1 MNNSKLKTLFF
12 VLLGN
17 TLNALGF
24 VMFIFPSGIITGGTP
39 GLALSFNHFLHVPI
53 SVFVLCFNV
62 IMFILGAIILGRRF
76 AMTTLVSTF
85 YFPIILGVF
94 QSIPALSTV
103 TDDRLLC
110 TLCGGMTIGFS
121 IGMVIRA
128 GASTGGVD
136 IPPLI
141 LNKKFGIPVSVS
153 LYAIDCCILLLQI
166 FFSDAEGVI
175 YGILLVITYSIIL
188 DKFLLMGTSQTEA
201 KIISKEY
208 KAINH
213 AIHTQIDR
221 GTTYIQAETGFLGI
235 DQPIILCVLS
245 NRELMK
251 LNKIVMDID
260 PNAFLIVGHVNEVH
274 GRGFTYDKHSRRD
287 SDLPAANS

>member
-17 TLNALGF
+17 TINALGF
-24 VMFIFPSGIITGGTP
+24 VMFIFPSKIITGGTP

-62 IMFILGAIILGRRF
+62 IMFIMGAIILGKRF

-85 YFPIILGVF
+85 YFPFILGIF
-94 QSIPALSTV
+94 QSIPALSNV
-103 TDDRLLC
+103 TNDRLLC

-141 LNKKFGIPVSVS
+141 LNKKLGIPVSVS
-153 LYAIDCCILLLQI
+153 LYTIDCCILLLQV

-188 DKFLLMGTSQTEA
+188 DKFLLMGTSQTEV
-201 KIISKEY
+201 KVISKEY
-208 KAINH
+208 KAISS
-213 AIHTQIDR
+213 AIHSQIDR
-221 GTTYIQAETGFLGI
+221 GTTFIQAETGYLGL
-235 DQPIILCVLS
+235 DQPIVLCILS

-251 LNKIVMDID
+251 LNKLVMEID
-260 PNAFLIVGHVNEVH
+260 PDAFMIIGHVNEVH
-274 GRGFTYDKHSRRD
+274 GQGFSCEKRPHNNKR
-287 SDLPAANS
+287 